1 MATIL
6 TKKRDTAGAP
16 AVGDLTNAAGGAELA
31 VNTLD
36 KRLYTKSAAGAV
48 VEIGTNPTIINVDNI
63 QVDGNTISSTNTNG
77 DINLTPNGTGKV
89 VTSAMDINGGSIDG
103 VTIGTNAVVTD
114 LRVDNL
120 QIDGNTISSTNGNG
134 NIVLAPNGT
143 GDVQLDAD
151 TVRVGDAGADAT
163 IASNGN
169 ADLILQTGN
178 ATTGSIRLY
187 DGADGN
193 INITPNG
200 TGEVGLPK
208 VNIDAGSVVGLSEFA
223 VLGVS
228 NETGNVRLSA
238 DIASGGFAQGGG
250 VQRSGR
256 VLSGS
261 WFIDSTSREIC
272 SQTID
277 GTWGTYWKLI
287 LIGTGGEFY
296 NGFGGDVGPTYRE
309 VDSNNTSFDIGSR
322 TVTVTRNAT
331 TGRLE
336 WSVAGIYNALFQGQL
351 ILIQSREGSK
361 ATSMRLISDF
371 IAARVYP
378 NADNTKTLGTAS
390 FRWSE
395 VFAGNGTINTSDATE
410 KEQVAELTDAERRV
424 AARLKGLIRT
434 YKFKD
439 AVARKGVLARIHV
452 GAVAQDVAAAF
463 TAEGL
468 NAGQYSM
475 FCSDTWWELNGAP
488 VERDAKTGEYP
499 EGAIERTRL
508 GLRYDEMTA
517 FIISTL

>member
-1 MATIL
+1 
-6 TKKRDTAGAP
+6 
-16 AVGDLTNAAGGAELA
+16 
-31 VNTLD
+31 
-36 KRLYTKSAAGAV
+36 
-48 VEIGTNPTIINVDNI
+48 
-63 QVDGNTISSTNTNG
+63 
-77 DINLTPNGTGKV
+77 
-89 VTSAMDINGGSIDG
+89 
-103 VTIGTNAVVTD
+103 
-114 LRVDNL
+114 
-120 QIDGNTISSTNGNG
+120 
-134 NIVLAPNGT
+134 
-143 GDVQLDAD
+143 
-151 TVRVGDAGADAT
+151 VGDAGADAT

-178 ATTGSIRLY
+178 ATTGSIRIY
-187 DGADGN
+187 DGANGN

-223 VLGVS
+223 VLGIS
-228 NETGNVRLSA
+228 NESPGYSRFS
-238 DIASGGFAQGGG
+238 DIATGGFAQGGG
-250 VQRSGR
+250 IQFASRL
-256 VLSGS
+256 LSGS
-261 WFIDSTSREIC
+261 WLIDSTNREIC
-272 SQTID
+272 NQEVD

-309 VDSNNTSFDIGSR
+309 VDSNNRVFDIGSR

-351 ILIQSREGSK
+351 ILIQSQEGSK

-499 EGAIERTRL
+499 EGVIERTRL